1 MYDATVAYF
10 SMEIGLRSDIPTYA
24 GGLGVLA
31 GDTVRSAADM
41 RIPMVGVSLLSR
53 QGYFHQLIDP
63 AGHQIEEPEQWAVD
77 EHLAEMAV
85 RASVEIEGRQV
96 ALRCWRYEVL
106 GVGGFLVPVYFLD
119 ADVEGNT
126 PADRRLTDRLYGGD
140 ERYRLCQ
147 EVILGIGGVRI
158 LRALGY
164 KSLRRYHMN
173 EGHASLLIL
182 ELVAEQARSAGAEA
196 ITPAHIEA
204 VRPQCVFTTHTPVAA
219 GHDRFSLD
227 LVERVLGRSA
237 AFWDHQPEFCHE
249 GRLNLTYLALFG
261 SHYVNGVAKRH
272 REISRQMFTGYQ
284 VDSITNGVH
293 VATWA
298 AESMR
303 ALFDR
308 AIPGWRE
315 DSASLRYAI
324 SIPKP
329 DVWRAHQEAKGAL
342 ITAVAA
348 RTGVAL
354 APEACTIGFARRA
367 TAYKR
372 MDLLFADL
380 ERLQHVVETLG
391 PLQLVF
397 AGKAHPQ
404 DSGGKALIK
413 KVFDTAARLGPERI
427 RIAYLP
433 EYDMDMGRLMTAG
446 SDLWLNTPL
455 PPLEASG
462 TSGMKAAVNGV
473 PSFSVLD
480 GWWLE
485 GCIEGVTGWAIGNH
499 SQALVVHENRREDAD
514 SLYSKL
520 EYVILPLFYRRPDA
534 WQDVMRHAI
543 ALNGSFFNSERMLS
557 QYVTKAYFV

>member
-1 MYDATVAYF
+1 MYEATVAYF

-41 RIPMVGVSLLSR
+41 RIPMVGISLLSR
-53 QGYFHQLIDP
+53 QGYFHQRIDP

-77 EHLAEMAV
+77 AHLSEMAV

-96 ALRCWRYEVL
+96 ALRCWRYEVV
-106 GVGGFLVPVYFLD
+106 GTGGFLVPVYLLD
-119 ADVEGNT
+119 ADVEGNS
-126 PADRRLTDRLYGGD
+126 PEDRRLTDRLYGGD

-164 KSLRRYHMN
+164 KALRRYHMN

-182 ELVAEQARSAGAEA
+182 ELVAEQARSTGAEA
-196 ITPAHIEA
+196 ITPEHIEA

-219 GHDRFSLD
+219 GHDRFPLD

-249 GRLNLTYLALFG
+249 GQLNLTYLALFG

-272 REISRQMFTGYQ
+272 REISQHMFSQYR

-298 AESMR
+298 SEPMR
-303 ALFDR
+303 GLFDR
-308 AIPGWRE
+308 HIPGWRE

-329 DVWRAHQEAKGAL
+329 EIQATHRQAKAAL
-342 ITAVAA
+342 IERVARDA
-348 RTGVAL
+348 GIEL
-354 APEACTIGFARRA
+354 QPEVFTLGFARRA

-380 ERLQHVVETLG
+380 ERLRHVVEAAG

-404 DSGGKALIK
+404 DSGGKAMIE
-413 KVFDTAARLGPERI
+413 KVFETAARLGPDHI
-427 RIAYLP
+427 RIAYLS
-433 EYDMDMGRLMTAG
+433 EYDMDLGRLMTAG

-462 TSGMKAAVNGV
+462 TSGMKAAINGV

-499 SQALVVHENRREDAD
+499 HHALVPQENRREDAD

-520 EYVILPLFYRRPDA
+520 EYLILPLFYQRPDA

-543 ALNGSFFNSERMLS
+543 ALNGSFFNSERMLG
-557 QYVTKAYFV
+557 QYVSKAYFV